1 MQDQITTTPAG
12 EAPGLRPATFT
23 DIPALLR
30 IEERCFGTDR
40 LSRRNF
46 QHLLR
51 RGNATCL
58 VETAGSEISGY
69 ALLLYSAGTSLAR
82 LYSFAVDP
90 KYRRLGAARRL
101 LAAAETAAIEHDC
114 AFVRLEVRR
123 DNRTAIRLYE
133 SCGYREFGVYPD
145 YYEDHMEALRLE
157 KRLQSGQT
165 GPGGP
170 AVPYYEQTTDFTCGP
185 AALLMAM
192 RALAPAV
199 TFDRRHELRLWRE
212 STTIFMTSGH
222 GGTSP
227 FGLALAAWRRGFEV
241 DLHVN
246 DDRPPFLDSVRSEEK
261 KEVMRIVHE
270 DLVEEAAA
278 TGIEIHYRPI
288 TPAEL
293 TARLATGAIAVVLV
307 SSYRVYHEKFP
318 HWVVVTGADEKF
330 FYVNDPLVEY
340 EKHQT
345 PTDRINMPILKRDF
359 ERMAKYGKAQLKAA
373 VVLHGP
379 RES

>member
-1 MQDQITTTPAG
+1 MQDQFTAASAG
-12 EAPGLRPATFT
+12 EVTNSRPATLA

-30 IEERCFGTDR
+30 IEERCFSTDR
-40 LSRRNF
+40 LTRRNF
-46 QHLLR
+46 QYLLR

-58 VETAGSEISGY
+58 VETVGGEISGY
-69 ALLLYSAGTSLAR
+69 ALLLYNAGTSLAR

-90 KYRRLGAARRL
+90 KYRRLGIADRL
-101 LAAAETAAIEHDC
+101 LADAEAAAIEHDR

-123 DNRTAIRLYE
+123 DNHAAIRLYKKR
-133 SCGYREFGVYPD
+133 GYREFGVYPD

-157 KRLQSGQT
+157 KRLHAET
-165 GPGGP
+165 GPDVR
-170 AVPYYEQTTDFTCGP
+170 ASPYYEQTTDFTCGP

-192 RALAPAV
+192 RALTPSV

-227 FGLALAAWRRGFEV
+227 FGLALAAWRRGFGVE
-241 DLHVN
+241 LHVN

-278 TGIEIHYRPI
+278 TGIGIHYRPI
-288 TPAEL
+288 TSADL
-293 TARLATGAIAVVLV
+293 TARLATGAIAVVLI
-307 SSYRVYHEKFP
+307 SSYRIYREKFP
-318 HWVVVTGADEKF
+318 HWVVVTGADERF

-345 PTDRINMPILKRDF
+345 PTDRMNMPILKRDF
-359 ERMAKYGKAQLKAA
+359 ERMARYGKAQLKAT
-373 VVLHGP
+373 VVLSGP
-379 RES
+379 RER

>member
-1 MQDQITTTPAG
+1 MQDQTTTAPAG
-12 EAPGLRPATFT
+12 EAPGLRPATLA

-30 IEERCFGTDR
+30 IEERCFSTDR
-40 LSRRNF
+40 LTRRNF
-46 QHLLR
+46 QYLLR

-58 VETAGSEISGY
+58 VETAGDDISGY
-69 ALLLYSAGTSLAR
+69 ALLLYNAGTSLAR

-90 KYRRLGAARRL
+90 KYRRLGIAGRL
-101 LAAAETAAIEHDC
+101 LAAAEAAAIEHDR

-123 DNRTAIRLYE
+123 DNRAAIRLYE
-133 SCGYREFGVYPD
+133 SRGYREFGVYPD

-157 KRLQSGQT
+157 KRLHAET
-165 GPGGP
+165 GPGAP
-170 AVPYYEQTTDFTCGP
+170 AAPYYEQTTDFTCGP

-192 RALAPAV
+192 RALSPSV

-227 FGLALAAWRRGFEV
+227 FGLALAAWRRGFGVE
-241 DLHVN
+241 LHVN

-288 TPAEL
+288 TPADL
-293 TARLATGAIAVVLV
+293 TARLAAGAMAIVLI
-307 SSYRVYHEKFP
+307 SSYRIYHEKFP

-345 PTDRINMPILKRDF
+345 STDRINMPILKRDF
-359 ERMAKYGKAQLKAA
+359 ERMAKYGRAQLKAT
-373 VVLHGP
+373 VVLRAPG
-379 RES
+379 EG